1 MKLYGYG
8 YVKEVKDREKFTAV
22 KMSCYDGKDKDG
34 TAKYYLLSVRIFN
47 SQDGQKLAVSPGQM
61 LYLDGA
67 DLSIY
72 KYDEKWYTEA
82 RINKMSCWVKGEPR
96 TDTVSSEGVDNDSI
110 PF

>member
-8 YVKEVKDREKFTAV
+8 YVKSVDPKDKFTAV

-34 TAKYYLLSVRIFN
+34 NAKYYLLSVRIFN
-47 SQDGQKLAVSPGQM
+47 GKDGQRIAVSPGQL

-67 DLSIY
+67 ELSIY
-72 KYDEKWYTEA
+72 KYNDSWYTEA
-82 RINKMSCWVKGEPR
+82 KAFKEGCWVKGEPKEAVAG
-96 TDTVSSEGVDNDSI
+96 VSEDGI